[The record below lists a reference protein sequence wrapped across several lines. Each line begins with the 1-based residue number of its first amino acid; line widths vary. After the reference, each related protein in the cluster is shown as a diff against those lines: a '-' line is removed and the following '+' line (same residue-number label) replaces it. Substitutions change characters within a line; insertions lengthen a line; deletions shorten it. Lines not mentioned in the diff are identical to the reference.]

1 MLNPCQVQAN
11 VQLLKILKKMGKINQ
26 GILGGVSG
34 QVGNVIGGTWKGI
47 DYLRIK
53 PSSVANP
60 RTEGQVDQRTKFST
74 ALLFLQPMTDF
85 LRTGFKLYANK
96 MTQFNAAMSYNLNN
110 AITGAYPNFMI
121 DYASALVSR
130 GNLTGAANGAAS
142 SPSAGSVEVTWTDN
156 SASGSAV
163 ATDKSLIVLLNTS
176 RGEAIF
182 TSAGPERS
190 VGSATIPVPSEYS
203 GESVEVFLGFI
214 SADGTKVANSV
225 YLGSVAVA

>member
-1 MLNPCQVQAN
+1 
-11 VQLLKILKKMGKINQ
+11 MGKINQ

-60 RTEGQVDQRTKFST
+60 RTEGQIDQRSKFST
-74 ALLFLQPMTDF
+74 VLKFLQPMTDF
-85 LRTGFKLYANK
+85 LRVGFKQYANK

-110 AITGAYPNFMI
+110 AITGAYPNFMV

-142 SPSAGSVEVTWTDN
+142 SPSAGDVQITWDDN
-156 SASGSAV
+156 SGSGSAQ
-163 ATDKSLIVLLNTS
+163 ATDKALIVLLNTT
-176 RGEAIF
+176 RQEAVF
-182 TSAGPERS
+182 TTAGPARSAGTE
-190 VGSATIPVPSEYS
+190 TISVPSEYT
-203 GESVEVFLGFI
+203 GEDVEVFLGFI
-214 SADGTKVANSV
+214 SEDGSKVANSS

>member
-1 MLNPCQVQAN
+1 
-11 VQLLKILKKMGKINQ
+11 MGKINQ

-60 RTEGQVDQRTKFST
+60 RTEGQVDQRSKFST
-74 ALLFLQPMTDF
+74 VLRFLQPMTDF
-85 LRTGFKLYANK
+85 LRVGFKLYANR

-121 DYASALVSR
+121 DYANALVTR
-130 GNLTGAANGAAS
+130 GNLTGASNGAAS

-156 SASGSAV
+156 SGSGSAQ
-163 ATDKSLIVLLNTS
+163 ATDKALIALLNTTRS
-176 RGEAIF
+176 EAVF
-182 TSAGPERS
+182 TTAGPVRPD
-190 VGSATIPVPSEYS
+190 GTATIPVPSEYS
-203 GESVEVFLGFI
+203 GEDVEVFLGFV
-214 SADGTKVANSV
+214 SEDGTKVANSV
-225 YLGSVAVA
+225 YLGSVTVA

>member
-1 MLNPCQVQAN
+1 
-11 VQLLKILKKMGKINQ
+11 MGKINQ

-60 RTEGQVDQRTKFST
+60 RTEGQVDQRSKFST
-74 ALLFLQPMTDF
+74 VLRFLQPMTDF
-85 LRTGFKLYANK
+85 LRVGFKLYANK

-121 DYASALVSR
+121 DYASALVTR
-130 GNLTGAANGAAS
+130 GNLTGSANGAAT

-156 SASGSAV
+156 SGSGSAQ
-163 ATDKSLIVLLNTS
+163 ATDKALIALLNTN
-176 RGEAIF
+176 RGEAVF
-182 TSAGPERS
+182 TTAGPARS
-190 VGSATIPVPSEYS
+190 AAAAAIPVPSEYS
-203 GESVEVFLGFI
+203 GEDVEVFLGFV
-214 SADGTKVANSV
+214 SEDGTKVASSV
-225 YLGSVAVA
+225 YLGSVTVA